1 MWVYQQTAADQE
13 FTGHPCP
20 EVSMAPALGSAE
32 PLRPELP
39 DEGSLSQTRSS
50 IQKSA
55 SRQISGQKN
64 CWLLVCA
71 FLLGSTAA
79 RVIEAMC
86 AAQPLDWTA
95 HYFQAWS
102 KLFAAAGPQ
111 ATIDLFGIQYLTL
124 AFAATFLLLL
134 GFSALGPVLIFLF
147 AMFYGLGSGM
157 LTVQLF
163 ELQRNAGRLLV
174 ALLPAAVAADGLCI
188 FGADALRVSG
198 QIRACSFFTPDF
210 CAGHERIRLNTL
222 MRAYLLTIVLFLP
235 LCGVST
241 ALAAISSRL

>member
-1 MWVYQQTAADQE
+1 
-13 FTGHPCP
+13 
-20 EVSMAPALGSAE
+20 MAPALESAE
-32 PLRPELP
+32 PLRPALP
-39 DEGSLSQTRSS
+39 DEGSPSQTRSS

-79 RVIEAMC
+79 GVIEAMC

-111 ATIDLFGIQYLTL
+111 ATIDL
-124 AFAATFLLLL
+124 FAATFLLLL

-222 MRAYLLTIVLFLP
+222 MRAYLLIIVLFLP

>member
-20 EVSMAPALGSAE
+20 EVSMAPALGS
-32 PLRPELP
+32 P
-39 DEGSLSQTRSS
+39 SQSRSS

-55 SRQISGQKN
+55 SRQISGQKT

-79 RVIEAMC
+79 GVIKAMC

-102 KLFAAAGPQ
+102 KLFDAAGPQ

-124 AFAATFLLLL
+124 VFAATALLLL

-188 FGADALRVSG
+188 FGADALRV
-198 QIRACSFFTPDF
+198 R
-210 CAGHERIRLNTL
+210 GHERIRLNTL

>member
-32 PLRPELP
+32 PLRPEFP
-39 DEGSLSQTRSS
+39 DEGSPSQTRSS

-79 RVIEAMC
+79 GVIQAMC

-124 AFAATFLLLL
+124 VFAATFLLLL

-147 AMFYGLGSGM
+147 AMFLS
-157 LTVQLF
+157 L
-163 ELQRNAGRLLV
+163 
-174 ALLPAAVAADGLCI
+174 I
-188 FGADALRVSG
+188 H
-198 QIRACSFFTPDF
+198 I
-210 CAGHERIRLNTL
+210 
-222 MRAYLLTIVLFLP
+222 
-235 LCGVST
+235 
-241 ALAAISSRL
+241 

>member
-1 MWVYQQTAADQE
+1 MWVYQQNAADQE

-20 EVSMAPALGSAE
+20 EVSMVPALGSAD
-32 PLRPELP
+32 PLPPELP
-39 DEGSLSQTRSS
+39 DERSPSQPRSTA
-50 IQKSA
+50 QKST
-55 SRQISGQKN
+55 SRQKN

-79 RVIEAMC
+79 GVIQAMC
-86 AAQPLDWTA
+86 AAQPLDWIA

-102 KLFAAAGPQ
+102 KLFAAADPQ
-111 ATIDLFGIQYLTL
+111 AMIDLFGIQYLTL
-124 AFAATFLLLL
+124 VFAATILLLL

-163 ELQRNAGRLLV
+163 ELQRNAGKLLV
-174 ALLPAAVAADGLCI
+174 ALLPAAAAAEGLCI

-198 QIRACSFFTPDF
+198 QIRACSFFTSDF
-210 CAGHERIRLNTL
+210 CAGHEKIRLNTL

-241 ALAAISSRL
+241 ALAAISSQL

>member
-1 MWVYQQTAADQE
+1 MWVYQQTAADE
-13 FTGHPCP
+13 ELIGHPCP
-20 EVSMAPALGSAE
+20 EVGTVPALGSAE
-32 PLRPELP
+32 PLPPELP
-39 DEGSLSQTRSS
+39 DERSPSQTRPAT
-50 IQKSA
+50 QKSA
-55 SRQISGQKN
+55 SRQKN

-79 RVIEAMC
+79 GVIQAMC

-95 HYFQAWS
+95 HYFQVWS
-102 KLFAAAGPQ
+102 KLFAAAEPQ
-111 ATIDLFGIQYLTL
+111 AMIDLFGIQYLTL
-124 AFAATFLLLL
+124 VFAATILLLL

-157 LTVQLF
+157 LTVQLV
-163 ELQRNAGRLLV
+163 ELQRNAVRLLI
-174 ALLPAAVAADGLCI
+174 ALLPAAAAAEGLCI

-198 QIRACSFFTPDF
+198 QIRACSFFTSDF
-210 CAGHERIRLNTL
+210 CAGHEKIRLNSL
-222 MRAYLLTIVLFLP
+222 MRTYLLTIVLFLP

>member
-39 DEGSLSQTRSS
+39 DEGSPSQTRSS

-79 RVIEAMC
+79 GVIEAMC

-102 KLFAAAGPQ
+102 
-111 ATIDLFGIQYLTL
+111 
-124 AFAATFLLLL
+124 
-134 GFSALGPVLIFLF
+134 
-147 AMFYGLGSGM
+147 
-157 LTVQLF
+157 
-163 ELQRNAGRLLV
+163 
-174 ALLPAAVAADGLCI
+174 
-188 FGADALRVSG
+188 
-198 QIRACSFFTPDF
+198 
-210 CAGHERIRLNTL
+210 
-222 MRAYLLTIVLFLP
+222 
-235 LCGVST
+235 
-241 ALAAISSRL
+241 

>member
-13 FTGHPCP
+13 FTGHPCQ
-20 EVSMAPALGSAE
+20 EVGTVPALGSAE
-32 PLRPELP
+32 PLPPELP
-39 DEGSLSQTRSS
+39 DERSPSQTRPAT
-50 IQKSA
+50 QKSA
-55 SRQISGQKN
+55 SRQKN

-79 RVIEAMC
+79 GVIQAMC

-102 KLFAAAGPQ
+102 KLFAAVDPQ
-111 ATIDLFGIQYLTL
+111 AMIDLFGIQYLTL
-124 AFAATFLLLL
+124 VFAATILLLL

-147 AMFYGLGSGM
+147 AMFYGLGDGM
-157 LTVQLF
+157 LTVQMV
-163 ELQRNAGRLLV
+163 EVQRNAGRLLI
-174 ALLPAAVAADGLCI
+174 ALLPAAAAADGLCI

-198 QIRACSFFTPDF
+198 QIRACSFFTSDF
-210 CAGHERIRLNTL
+210 CAGHERIRFNTL
-222 MRAYLLTIVLFLP
+222 MRAYLLTVVLFLP

>member
-1 MWVYQQTAADQE
+1 MAA
-13 FTGHPCP
+13 G
-20 EVSMAPALGSAE
+20 V
-32 PLRPELP
+32 
-39 DEGSLSQTRSS
+39 
-50 IQKSA
+50 IQ
-55 SRQISGQKN
+55 
-64 CWLLVCA
+64 
-71 FLLGSTAA
+71 
-79 RVIEAMC
+79 AMC

-102 KLFAAAGPQ
+102 KLFAAADPQ

-124 AFAATFLLLL
+124 VFAATVLLLL

-157 LTVQLF
+157 LAVQLF

>member
-39 DEGSLSQTRSS
+39 DEGSPSQTRSS

-71 FLLGSTAA
+71 FLLGSMAA
-79 RVIEAMC
+79 GVIEAMC

-102 KLFAAAGPQ
+102 KLFAAADPQ

-124 AFAATFLLLL
+124 VFAATVLLLL

-147 AMFYGLGSGM
+147 AMFCGLGSGM
-157 LTVQLF
+157 LTIQLF

>member
-1 MWVYQQTAADQE
+1 MWVYQQTAADE
-13 FTGHPCP
+13 ELIGHPCP
-20 EVSMAPALGSAE
+20 EAGMVSALASAE
-32 PLRPELP
+32 PLTPELP
-39 DEGSLSQTRSS
+39 DERSSFQMRPS

-79 RVIEAMC
+79 GVIEAMC

-102 KLFAAAGPQ
+102 KLFAAAEPQ

-124 AFAATFLLLL
+124 VFAATILLLL

-157 LTVQLF
+157 LTVQLV
-163 ELQRNAGRLLV
+163 ELQRNAGRLLI
-174 ALLPAAVAADGLCI
+174 ALLPAAAAAEGLCI

-198 QIRACSFFTPDF
+198 QIRACSFFTSDF
-210 CAGHERIRLNTL
+210 CAGHQRIRFNTL

-235 LCGVST
+235 LCGIST

>member
-39 DEGSLSQTRSS
+39 DEGSPSQTRSS

-71 FLLGSTAA
+71 FLLGSMAA
-79 RVIEAMC
+79 GVIEAMC
-86 AAQPLDWTA
+86 AAQPLDC
-95 HYFQAWS
+95 
-102 KLFAAAGPQ
+102 PQ

-124 AFAATFLLLL
+124 VFAATVLLLL

-174 ALLPAAVAADGLCI
+174 ALLPAAAAADGLCI

-222 MRAYLLTIVLFLP
+222 LRAYLLTVVLFLP

>member
-13 FTGHPCP
+13 FTGHPCL
-20 EVSMAPALGSAE
+20 EVGTVPTLGSAE
-32 PLRPELP
+32 PLTPELP
-39 DEGSLSQTRSS
+39 DEQSPSQTRPAT
-50 IQKSA
+50 QKSA
-55 SRQISGQKN
+55 SRQISAQKN

-71 FLLGSTAA
+71 FLLGSMAA
-79 RVIEAMC
+79 GVIQAMC

-102 KLFAAAGPQ
+102 KLFAAVGPQ
-111 ATIDLFGIQYLTL
+111 AAINLFGIQYLTL
-124 AFAATFLLLL
+124 VFAATVLLLL

-147 AMFYGLGSGM
+147 TMFYGLGSGM
-157 LTVQLF
+157 LTVQLV
-163 ELQRNAGRLLV
+163 ELQRNAGRLLI
-174 ALLPAAVAADGLCI
+174 ALLPAAVAAEGLCI

-198 QIRACSFFTPDF
+198 QIRACSFFTSDF
-210 CAGHERIRLNTL
+210 CAEHEKVRINVL

>member
-1 MWVYQQTAADQE
+1 MWVYQQTAADE
-13 FTGHPCP
+13 ELIGHPCP
-20 EVSMAPALGSAE
+20 EAGTVPALVSAD
-32 PLRPELP
+32 PLPPELP
-39 DEGSLSQTRSS
+39 NERSPSQTRPS

-55 SRQISGQKN
+55 SQQISGQKN

-79 RVIEAMC
+79 GVIQAMC
-86 AAQPLDWTA
+86 AVQPLDWTA
-95 HYFQAWS
+95 YYFQVWS
-102 KLFAAAGPQ
+102 KLFAAAEPQ
-111 ATIDLFGIQYLTL
+111 AMIDLFGIQYLTL
-124 AFAATFLLLL
+124 VFAATVLLLL

-174 ALLPAAVAADGLCI
+174 ALLPAAAAADGLFI

-198 QIRACSFFTPDF
+198 QIRACSFFTSDF

-222 MRAYLLTIVLFLP
+222 MRTYLLTIVLFLP

>member
-1 MWVYQQTAADQE
+1 MKDHRLKRVRLYKICIPADIRAEKLLAARL
-13 FTGHPCP
+13 C
-20 EVSMAPALGSAE
+20 
-32 PLRPELP
+32 
-39 DEGSLSQTRSS
+39 
-50 IQKSA
+50 I
-55 SRQISGQKN
+55 
-64 CWLLVCA
+64 
-71 FLLGSTAA
+71 LLGSMAA
-79 RVIEAMC
+79 GVIEAMC

-102 KLFAAAGPQ
+102 KLFAATGPQ

-124 AFAATFLLLL
+124 VFAATVLLLL

-188 FGADALRVSG
+188 FGANALRVSG
-198 QIRACSFFTPDF
+198 QIRACSFSL
-210 CAGHERIRLNTL
+210 RIFVRGTGESGSI
-222 MRAYLLTIVLFLP
+222 R
-235 LCGVST
+235 
-241 ALAAISSRL
+241 

>member
-1 MWVYQQTAADQE
+1 M
-13 FTGHPCP
+13 
-20 EVSMAPALGSAE
+20 
-32 PLRPELP
+32 
-39 DEGSLSQTRSS
+39 
-50 IQKSA
+50 
-55 SRQISGQKN
+55 
-64 CWLLVCA
+64 LVCA

-79 RVIEAMC
+79 GVIEAMC

-124 AFAATFLLLL
+124 VFAATFLLLL

>member
-1 MWVYQQTAADQE
+1 MWVYQQTAADE
-13 FTGHPCP
+13 ELIGHPCP
-20 EVSMAPALGSAE
+20 EVGTVPALGSAE
-32 PLRPELP
+32 PLQPELP
-39 DEGSLSQTRSS
+39 DERSTSQTCPAT
-50 IQKSA
+50 QKSA
-55 SRQISGQKN
+55 SRQKN

-79 RVIEAMC
+79 GVIQSMC

-102 KLFAAAGPQ
+102 KLFAAADPQ

-124 AFAATFLLLL
+124 VFAATILLLL

-147 AMFYGLGSGM
+147 AMFYGLGGGM

-163 ELQRNAGRLLV
+163 ELQRNAGKLLV
-174 ALLPAAVAADGLCI
+174 ALLPAAAAADGLCI

-198 QIRACSFFTPDF
+198 QIRACSFFTSDF
-210 CAGHERIRLNTL
+210 CAGHEKIRLNAL
-222 MRAYLLTIVLFLP
+222 MRAYLLTVVLFLP

-241 ALAAISSRL
+241 ALTAISSRL

>member
-1 MWVYQQTAADQE
+1 MWVYQQTATDQE
-13 FTGHPCP
+13 FTGQPCP
-20 EVSMAPALGSAE
+20 EVGMVPALVSAD
-32 PLRPELP
+32 PLTPELLDKQSP
-39 DEGSLSQTRSS
+39 SQTRPS

-71 FLLGSTAA
+71 FLLGSMAA
-79 RVIEAMC
+79 GVIQAIC

-102 KLFAAAGPQ
+102 KLFAAADPQ
-111 ATIDLFGIQYLTL
+111 AMINLFGIQYLTL
-124 AFAATFLLLL
+124 VFAATIFLLL

-147 AMFYGLGSGM
+147 SMFYGLGGGM

-163 ELQRNAGRLLV
+163 DLQRNAGKLLV
-174 ALLPAAVAADGLCI
+174 ALLPAAAAAEGLCI

-198 QIRACSFFTPDF
+198 QIRACSFFTSDF
-210 CAGHERIRLNTL
+210 CAGHERIRLNAL
-222 MRAYLLTIVLFLP
+222 MRAYLLTVVLFLP

-241 ALAAISSRL
+241 ALTAISSRL

>member
-39 DEGSLSQTRSS
+39 DEGSPSQTRSS

-71 FLLGSTAA
+71 FLLGSMAA
-79 RVIEAMC
+79 GVIQAMC

-124 AFAATFLLLL
+124 VFAATALLLL

-174 ALLPAAVAADGLCI
+174 ALLPAA
-188 FGADALRVSG
+188 SG
-198 QIRACSFFTPDF
+198 SV
-210 CAGHERIRLNTL
+210 H
-222 MRAYLLTIVLFLP
+222 
-235 LCGVST
+235 GVHT
-241 ALAAISSRL
+241 AFSLSSVRRYHHKTENH

>member
-39 DEGSLSQTRSS
+39 DEGSPSQTRSS

-71 FLLGSTAA
+71 FLLGSMAA
-79 RVIEAMC
+79 GVIQAMC

-102 KLFAAAGPQ
+102 KLFAAAGQ
-111 ATIDLFGIQYLTL
+111 T
-124 AFAATFLLLL
+124 
-134 GFSALGPVLIFLF
+134 
-147 AMFYGLGSGM
+147 
-157 LTVQLF
+157 
-163 ELQRNAGRLLV
+163 AGRSTFRFPTRRTWQTGRSEPAPV
-174 ALLPAAVAADGLCI
+174 QKTPAAEG
-188 FGADALRVSG
+188 S
-198 QIRACSFFTPDF
+198 
-210 CAGHERIRLNTL
+210 
-222 MRAYLLTIVLFLP
+222 LP
-235 LCGVST
+235 QKPM
-241 ALAAISSRL
+241 

>member
-39 DEGSLSQTRSS
+39 DEGSPSQTRSS

-79 RVIEAMC
+79 GVIEAMC

-111 ATIDLFGIQYLTL
+111 ATIDLFSIQYLTL
-124 AFAATFLLLL
+124 VFAATVLLLL

-163 ELQRNAGRLLV
+163 ELQRNAG
-174 ALLPAAVAADGLCI
+174 
-188 FGADALRVSG
+188 

-222 MRAYLLTIVLFLP
+222 MRAYLLTVVLFLP